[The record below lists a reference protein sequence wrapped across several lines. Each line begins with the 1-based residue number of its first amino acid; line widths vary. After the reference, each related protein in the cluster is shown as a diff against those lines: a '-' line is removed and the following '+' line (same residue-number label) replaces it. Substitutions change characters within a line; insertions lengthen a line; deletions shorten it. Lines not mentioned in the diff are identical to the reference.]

1 MDHTQIQKA
10 YWDQLASQVKNPIAC
25 THAVTADNKP
35 MSDQVFTAVAKYLHA
50 NFLSELPGGEVLEI
64 GCGNGLILKEL
75 ELLLPQGKWAL
86 SGADVS
92 SEMLARTVAP
102 SATLYCCDAKNLPVA
117 AKQFDFIYL
126 HSVVQY
132 FDNDQY
138 MQEVMQEC
146 ARLLKDGGSICLLD
160 VPMIWYKPYMVGAP
174 KGIRHFLRTQFPAM
188 QRLYKRLRPT
198 KNATSLQTVV
208 SNVNGTQV
216 TLPVFNG
223 YWADPDMFQKLSFE
237 DISIRMQPYSEKPLG
252 YRKFRFNVHLKRLK
266 LALITAVNGA
276 SAALLEMETLFPV
289 AGLFGTVGMH

>member
-1 MDHTQIQKA
+1 LDHTQIQKA
-10 YWDQLASQVKNPIAC
+10 YWDQLASRVENPIAC

-35 MSDQVFTAVAKYLHA
+35 MSEQVFAAVAKYLHA

-75 ELLLPQGKWAL
+75 ELLLPKGKWAL

-92 SEMLARTVAP
+92 SEMLARTMAP

-117 AKQFDFIYL
+117 ARQFDFIYL

-138 MQEVMQEC
+138 MQDVMQEC
-146 ARLLKDGGSICLLD
+146 TRLLKDGGSLCLLD
-160 VPMIWYKPYMVGAP
+160 VPMIWYKPYMVGTP
-174 KGIRHFLRTQFPAM
+174 RGIRHFLRTQFPAL
-188 QRLYKRLRPT
+188 QRLYKRFRPT
-198 KNATSLQTVV
+198 KTSTSLQTVV
-208 SNVNGTQV
+208 SNVNGTEV

-223 YWADPDMFQKLSFE
+223 YWADPDMFPKYPFE
-237 DISIRMQPYSEKPLG
+237 DISVQVQPYSEKPLG

-266 LALITAVNGA
+266 SAVVAVIGALAAVLEVE
-276 SAALLEMETLFPV
+276 ALLPV
-289 AGLFGTVGMH
+289 AGLFGAAGMH